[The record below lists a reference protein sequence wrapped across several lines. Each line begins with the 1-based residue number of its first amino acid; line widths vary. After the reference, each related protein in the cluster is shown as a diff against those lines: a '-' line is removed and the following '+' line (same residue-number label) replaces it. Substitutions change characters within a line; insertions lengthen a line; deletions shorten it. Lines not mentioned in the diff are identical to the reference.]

1 MKNKY
6 YQSFKEFEEIV
17 FNFFKHFDIYKNEL
31 TTLLN
36 FKFEIIKAN

>member
-17 FNFFKHFDIYKNEL
+17 FNFFKDFQLYHEEL
-31 TTLLN
+31 KTLLN
-36 FKFEIIKAN
+36 YKFGIIKAN